1 MNMSNIGF
9 AAVLFSGLLFKAA
22 FAGAEPAL
30 AVKSAFFNPD
40 FEDVSKRGVINEN
53 VEIGPWGVNGNGG
66 LLVRPL
72 KGRYVWE
79 VPFDESFDI
88 VPGQPYAFAC
98 DMLDHGD
105 AATVTAV
112 QVLERRTGKYHSGFW
127 GETRTKMDNGW
138 TRHVTKFIPKIS
150 GRDPKYRYQF
160 IIFSQ
165 VFHGK
170 PLSAENYTR
179 VDNLL
184 LRADKPEWEICNV
197 WPTHFKVF
205 TERARVRFSTN
216 FIGPYLPKDRK
227 PVYRAVLGKN
237 DGTVLAEDVRRPD
250 ANGVFTAD
258 FGRIGHAGPVKL
270 SITLADDKGRT
281 YETRTFDL
289 TAAPTYR
296 PKKGEIFV
304 QENGVPIV
312 DGKPFLAMGIYCNS
326 VDPCEQG
333 GFGGKEDGLRECRE
347 LGFNLLYDYG
357 TYKLRTP
364 EKRAAHYARVAK
376 YGLRT
381 LADDFSWKN
390 ADDNLPDP
398 DCRTRRLAR
407 ELASYPAV
415 IGFYTM
421 DEAGP
426 ERIPPLTR
434 VRRALNEEA
443 PGHIVNTCNIFS
455 PFSYLSTADVQ
466 GGDKYPI
473 DAGEHAD
480 LTDMDSYGAKLAAT
494 SALGWHAPQI
504 LNWGNTRR
512 HLVDDPVRYRRES
525 REPMENEMLSVALMY
540 VSWGVKGFA
549 FYSYFDMYRGPIPEW
564 IPLRRERVR
573 RVVAD
578 LWTLEPFI
586 LSGEPVREIAHVD
599 RRGKTRI
606 VALSD
611 GKGAYRVLVI
621 GVKRDNDCTFTLP
634 PEYGALRPRKG
645 NVKLSDGVYSFTA
658 REFTCDILE

>member
-1 MNMSNIGF
+1 MLQVTAKRFVSLLALVLAATSF
-9 AAVLFSGLLFKAA
+9 AE
-22 FAGAEPAL
+22 GA
-30 AVKSAFFNPD
+30 AFFNPS
-40 FEDVSKRGVINEN
+40 FEDVTKRGVINEN
-53 VEIGPWGVNGNGG
+53 VEIGPYGVNGNGG

-88 VPGQPYAFAC
+88 VPGQPYIFHC
-98 DMLDHGD
+98 DMLHHGKV
-105 AATVTAV
+105 ATVTAV
-112 QVLERRTGKYHSGFW
+112 QILERKTGKYHSGFW
-127 GETRTKMDNGW
+127 GEVRTPLDNGW
-138 TRHVTKFIPKIS
+138 THHETKFIPKIS

-165 VFHGK
+165 VHNGHK
-170 PLSAENYTR
+170 LGPQNYSY
-179 VDNLL
+179 VDNVGIK
-184 LRADKPEWEICNV
+184 RDKPVWEICHV
-197 WPTHFKVF
+197 WPTHFKIF
-205 TERARVRFSTN
+205 NERARMRFSTN
-216 FIGPYLPKDRK
+216 FLGPYLDKGRK
-227 PVYRAVLGKN
+227 PIYKASLAKP
-237 DGTVLAEDVRRPD
+237 DGSVLAKDEQRSDKR
-250 ANGVFTAD
+250 GVFTVD
-258 FGRIGHAGPVKL
+258 FGKIDYTGPVKL
-270 SITLADDKGRT
+270 LVTLVDDAGKT

-289 TAAPTYR
+289 TATPTYK

-326 VDPCEQG
+326 VDPVEEG
-333 GFGGKEDGLRECRE
+333 GFGGKEDGLRECKE

-364 EKRAAHYARVAK
+364 EKRAEHYARVAK
-376 YGLRT
+376 CGLRT

-390 ADDNLPDP
+390 ASDNLSDP
-398 DCRTRRLAR
+398 NCRTRKLAR

-426 ERIPPLTR
+426 ERIPPLTTLRR
-434 VRRALNEEA
+434 VLNEEA
-443 PGHIVNTCNIFS
+443 PGCVVTTCNIFS
-455 PFSYLSTADVQ
+455 PFSYLSCADIQ

-473 DAGEHAD
+473 DSGNRAD
-480 LTDMDSYGAKLAAT
+480 LTDMVNYGAKLAAT

-512 HLVDDPVRYRRES
+512 HLVNDRERYIKES

-549 FYSYFDMYRGPIPEW
+549 FYSYFDMYRGPVPEW
-564 IPLRRERVR
+564 IPLRRERVKN
-573 RVVAD
+573 VVAD
-578 LWTLEPFI
+578 LWSLEPFI
-586 LSGEPVREIAHVD
+586 LSGEPIEEIACKD
-599 RRGKTRI
+599 IRGQTRV

-621 GVKRDNDCTFTLP
+621 GVKRDNACTFTLP
-634 PEYGALRPRKG
+634 AKYGKLRPRKG
-645 NVKLSDGVYSFTA
+645 NVKYSDGVYSFTA
-658 REFTCDILE
+658 KEFTCDILD